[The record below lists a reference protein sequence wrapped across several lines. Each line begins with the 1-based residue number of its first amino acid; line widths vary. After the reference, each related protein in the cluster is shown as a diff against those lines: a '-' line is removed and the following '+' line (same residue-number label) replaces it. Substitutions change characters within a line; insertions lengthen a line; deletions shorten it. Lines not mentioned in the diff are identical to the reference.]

1 MNFFLKSIMLLR
13 AALSFNH
20 FKQFSP
26 NEIKE
31 IFKENIIYTNLEI
44 MKCGSASPPHGSRI
58 DEWRRK
64 NANFFD
70 ARRFAHNYN
79 DKCFYLGW
87 INNFTN
93 TRTAFHDHEHQIYCI
108 LDIQLDKHVINFYK
122 ILENPKTILNE
133 NDIKV
138 FNNHL
143 ISLKQK
149 HNMTINLDKLKTFDN
164 GRWYMNLLYIK

>member
-1 MNFFLKSIMLLR
+1 MLLR

-64 NANFFD
+64 NANF
-70 ARRFAHNYN
+70 YN
-79 DKCFYLGW
+79 W
-87 INNFTN
+87 
-93 TRTAFHDHEHQIYCI
+93 A
-108 LDIQLDKHVINFYK
+108 
-122 ILENPKTILNE
+122 
-133 NDIKV
+133 
-138 FNNHL
+138 
-143 ISLKQK
+143 
-149 HNMTINLDKLKTFDN
+149 
-164 GRWYMNLLYIK
+164 